1 MSWNSLNTF
10 TPLYA
15 RLITPISPPCHYPIF
30 ERAIEMNEPSP
41 LACGLDPGSFKP
53 STITLVEGASRFVP
67 DLLLS
72 LCAHTTGLQQHDVVF
87 VDGGNSFNPYTLR
100 SIAKVLQAD
109 TKTVMT
115 KTHVARAFTEYQMND
130 LLTQQLPHALVKW
143 QPGML
148 AVAYLPY
155 LFGSV
160 HTRKLLEQALEH
172 LEEYT
177 RTHGLTTIITS
188 YGGTWWGSRLV
199 EERAG
204 RVIRVVQHHK
214 LLRILDENDV
224 LEFMPVPP
232 GQMQLGAYTAVV

>member
-1 MSWNSLNTF
+1 
-10 TPLYA
+10 
-15 RLITPISPPCHYPIF
+15 
-30 ERAIEMNEPSP
+30 MNEPSP

-53 STITLVEGASRFVP
+53 STIILVEGASRFVP

-72 LCAHTTGLQQHDVVF
+72 LCAHTTGLQQQDVVF

>member
-1 MSWNSLNTF
+1 MNT
-10 TPLYA
+10 
-15 RLITPISPPCHYPIF
+15 
-30 ERAIEMNEPSP
+30 PSP
-41 LACGLDPGSFKP
+41 LACGIDLGSFKP
-53 STITLVEGASRFVP
+53 STITLVEGPSRFVP

-72 LCAHTTGLQQHDVVF
+72 LCAHTAGLQQQDVIF

-100 SIAKVLQAD
+100 SISKALQAD

-130 LLTQQLPHALVKW
+130 LLTQQLPPVIQKW
-143 QPGML
+143 QPGLL
-148 AVAYLPY
+148 AVAYLPH
-155 LFGSV
+155 LFGSI

-177 RTHGLTTIITS
+177 HTHGLTTIITS
-188 YGGTWWGSRLV
+188 YGGTWWGARLV

-204 RVIRVVQHHK
+204 RVIRVVQHRK

-232 GQMQLGAYTAVV
+232 GQMQLNAYTAVV